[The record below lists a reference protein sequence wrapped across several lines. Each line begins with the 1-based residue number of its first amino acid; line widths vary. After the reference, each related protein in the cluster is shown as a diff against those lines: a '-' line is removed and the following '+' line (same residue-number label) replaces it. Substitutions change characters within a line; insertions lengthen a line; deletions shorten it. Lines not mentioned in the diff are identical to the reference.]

1 MINVRT
7 SEISELRVE
16 KFICEKLCLL
26 FIHFAVRWIA
36 IVDANLFGF
45 VNLTQSFRLKF
56 QFCLSKTQEN
66 TSKSKCQYDKAM
78 RTQHQEFKIMLKNL
92 YDGIIKI
99 EISCFFKI
107 FVILSNAFTANK
119 ILLVASI
126 LEAVF
131 QSLCNFKQEATRK
144 IRQNCDT

>member
-1 MINVRT
+1 MKNVRT
-7 SEISELRVE
+7 SGISELGVE
-16 KFICEKLCLL
+16 KSIREKLCS
-26 FIHFAVRWIA
+26 FRWIT
-36 IVDANLFGF
+36 IVDANLFGV

-92 YDGIIKI
+92 FDGIIKI

-107 FVILSNAFTANK
+107 YVILLMP
-119 ILLVASI
+119 LLQTKYFLSP
-126 LEAVF
+126 LF
-131 QSLCNFKQEATRK
+131 
-144 IRQNCDT
+144 